1 MNEALRIRIRKHLR
15 LQPFAAQHKKT
26 LDKSTVSFQ
35 IFSPLDREEVRD
47 GGFAVGEKPIISVAY
62 AEGGD
67 TMTEQQGSG
76 LMDRAATPRERPT
89 LKTIAFMTGLGITT
103 VSRALKD
110 APDIGAETKERVRMV
125 ARQLGYQ
132 PNRAG
137 VRLRTGKT
145 NVIALVLGIDEEIL
159 GFSNQMVVGI
169 SEVLS
174 GTPYH
179 IVVTPHAHTKDPML
193 PVRYILE
200 TGSADGVI
208 ISRTEPEDAR
218 VRLLMEQNMPFA
230 THGRTNMRDAH
241 PYHDFDNEAFAYTA
255 VERLVKKGRRR
266 LALLPP
272 PSKLTYYEHTF
283 TGFMRGLKAFGAEEV
298 PLHVNLD
305 SPLEQIRARVQDLM
319 SGPDA
324 PDGIISSSG
333 SSAIAA
339 NAGIEAAGLH
349 VGRDV
354 DLVAKQGIPIL
365 RWIRPEIIV
374 AQEDV
379 RQAGRELAK
388 AVIARIDGVE
398 PQLLQSISE
407 PRWD

>member
-1 MNEALRIRIRKHLR
+1 MVDQL
-15 LQPFAAQHKKT
+15 
-26 LDKSTVSFQ
+26 
-35 IFSPLDREEVRD
+35 
-47 GGFAVGEKPIISVAY
+47 
-62 AEGGD
+62 EGG
-67 TMTEQQGSG
+67 
-76 LMDRAATPRERPT
+76 LATPVTPKERPT

-159 GFSNQMVVGI
+159 GFSSQMIVGI

-179 IVVTPHAHTKDPML
+179 IVVTPHAHSKDPMV

-208 ISRTEPEDAR
+208 ISRIEPEDQR
-218 VRLLMEQNMPFA
+218 VRLLYEQNMPFA
-230 THGRTNMRDAH
+230 THGRTDMGIEH
-241 PYHDFDNEAFAYTA
+241 PFHDFDNESFAYGA
-255 VERLVKKGRRR
+255 VKRLVQDRGRRR
-266 LALLPP
+266 IGLLPP
-272 PSKLTYYEHTF
+272 PSKMTYYAHTR
-283 TGFMRGLKAFGAEEV
+283 TGFLRGLQDFGAEEV
-298 PLHVNLD
+298 VLPVNIDAPILEIRQKV
-305 SPLEQIRARVQDLM
+305 EQIMCGEQ
-319 SGPDA
+319 A

-333 SSAIAA
+333 SAAIAVHA
-339 NAGIEAAGLH
+339 AAEAAGKPI
-349 VGRDV
+349 GRDF
-354 DLVAKQGIPIL
+354 DLVSKQGLPL
-365 RWIRPEIIV
+365 LSWINSDIIT
-374 AQEDV
+374 ADEDV
-379 RQAGRELAK
+379 RNAGRELAK
-388 AVIARIDGVE
+388 AVIARIDGVD
-398 PQLLQSISE
+398 PRLLQSISE